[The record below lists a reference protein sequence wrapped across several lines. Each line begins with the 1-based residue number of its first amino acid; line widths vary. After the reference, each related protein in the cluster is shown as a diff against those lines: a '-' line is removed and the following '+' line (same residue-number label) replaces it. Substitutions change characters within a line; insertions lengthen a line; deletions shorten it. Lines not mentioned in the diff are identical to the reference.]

1 MKEKITNQALRLLKK
16 EGLKSFSMRKLA
28 EKLSIDPMTIYYY
41 FKNKDQLL
49 AELVDVVFRKFYEGL
64 QLGERRGKEKEK
76 LESVLVEYRSFFI
89 QYIDLSLYLIQSP
102 NEKYPAVKLLND
114 LILDLIQTSSP
125 YENPELTRDILID
138 FIHGN
143 ALSVSNQPRKG
154 SNVRTK
160 PNQTDPF
167 RESLTILFHRLF
179 YNTRLT

>member
-64 QLGERRGKEKEK
+64 QLGESRGNEKEK

-114 LILDLIQTSSP
+114 LILDLIQASSP

>member
-49 AELVDVVFRKFYEGL
+49 AELVDVVFRNFYEGL
-64 QLGERRGKEKEK
+64 QLEEGRAKEKEK
-76 LESVLVEYRSFFI
+76 LETVLIEYRSFFI

-102 NEKYPAVKLLND
+102 NEEYPAVKLLND
-114 LILDLIQTSSP
+114 LILNLIQASSP

-143 ALSVSNQPRKG
+143 ALSVSNKPRKG
-154 SNVRTK
+154 SKVRMK

-167 RESLTILFHRLF
+167 RESLTILLNRLF

>member
-64 QLGERRGKEKEK
+64 QLEEGRAKEKEK
-76 LESVLVEYRSFFI
+76 LESVLIEYRSFFI

-102 NEKYPAVKLLND
+102 NKEYPAVKLLND
-114 LILDLIQTSSP
+114 LILDLIQSSSP

-143 ALSVSNQPRKG
+143 ALSVSNKPRKG
-154 SNVRTK
+154 SKVRTK
-160 PNQTDPF
+160 QNQNDPF
-167 RESLTILFHRLF
+167 RESLTILFNRLF

>member
-28 EKLSIDPMTIYYY
+28 ETLAIDPMTIYYY

-64 QLGERRGKEKEK
+64 RLEEGRTNHKEQ
-76 LESVLVEYRSFFI
+76 LESVLIEYRSFFI

-102 NEKYPAVKLLND
+102 NEEYPAVRLLND
-114 LILDLIQTSSP
+114 MILDLIQASSP
-125 YENPELTRDILID
+125 YEDPELTRDILVD

-143 ALSVSNQPRKG
+143 ALSVSNKPRKRLNG
-154 SNVRTK
+154 RTK
-160 PNQTDPF
+160 EKQTEQF

>member
-49 AELVDVVFRKFYEGL
+49 AELVDVVFRKFYERL
-64 QLGERRGKEKEK
+64 QLEEGRAKEKEK
-76 LESVLVEYRSFFI
+76 LESVLFEYRSFFI

-102 NEKYPAVKLLND
+102 NEESPAVKLLND
-114 LILDLIQTSSP
+114 LILDLIQNSRP

-143 ALSVSNQPRKG
+143 ALSVSNKPRKG
-154 SNVRTK
+154 SKVRANQ
-160 PNQTDPF
+160 NQTDSF
-167 RESLTILFHRLF
+167 RESLQILLNRLF
-179 YNTRLT
+179 YNSRLT

>member
-64 QLGERRGKEKEK
+64 RLEEGRADEKEK
-76 LESVLVEYRSFFI
+76 LELVLVEYRSFFI

-102 NEKYPAVKLLND
+102 NEEYPAVNILNEM
-114 LILDLIQTSSP
+114 ILDLIQSSRP

-143 ALSVSNQPRKG
+143 ALSVSNKPRKR
-154 SNVRTK
+154 SNGKT
-160 PNQTDPF
+160 NQNQMDQF
-167 RESLTILFHRLF
+167 RESLKILFNRMFH
-179 YNTRLT
+179 NTRLA

>member
-28 EKLSIDPMTIYYY
+28 EKLAIDPMTIYYY

-64 QLGERRGKEKEK
+64 QLEETKAKEKEK

-102 NEKYPAVKLLND
+102 NEEYPAVKLLND
-114 LILDLIQTSSP
+114 LILDLIQSSSP

-143 ALSVSNQPRKG
+143 ALSVSNKPRKG
-154 SNVRTK
+154 SKVRMK

-167 RESLTILFHRLF
+167 RESLTILFNRLF